1 MDKKIIGNSIVIINT
16 GIDPQNF
23 NSYWLVKNGLL
34 DEEELNFENVFSKQ
48 FVHINGEYYDIVI
61 NGNSLQFQLKN
72 NDFSKIDLLLRKIIS
87 FNKLVK
93 NTINI
98 SMGFNFNWILD
109 IEKGS
114 FRSISKDLFFKSDN
128 PIHKLFD
135 NENACFGSYLSTD
148 FKKSRL
154 KLDIKPILLSN
165 DKEDGSL
172 NLNFNFHFD
181 FNDDNRNDLDELINS
196 WSVYFKES
204 QKIINKI

>member
-34 DEEELNFENVFSKQ
+34 NEEELHFENVFSKH
-48 FVHINGEYYDIVI
+48 FVHLNGEFYDIVI

-72 NDFSKIDLLLRKIIS
+72 NDFEKIELLIDKILL
-87 FNKLVK
+87 FNELVK

-98 SMGFNFNWILD
+98 SMGFNFDWILD
-109 IEKGS
+109 IKKGDY
-114 FRSISKDLFFKSDN
+114 IKVSKDLFFKEDN
-128 PIHKLFD
+128 AVHKLFD
-135 NENACFGSYLSTD
+135 NNNACFGSYLSTD
-148 FKKSRL
+148 FEKSRL

-172 NLNFNFHFD
+172 NFNFNFHFD
-181 FNDDNRNDLDELINS
+181 FNDDNRNDLADLIKS
-196 WSVYFKES
+196 WNIYFEES
-204 QKIINKI
+204 KKIINNI